1 MASKPHKPLRW
12 GITVAAA
19 EFGIDPDTLSKRLRA
34 ESIEA
39 GDDGCFGTKQIVT
52 AIAGDLEKEKTRNE
66 AAKADLHEMKRDLER
81 GKLIPAERVRASL
94 EELKVAISQVIDHSH
109 LEQKQ
114 KVTIYANLQKLG
126 ERDFVA
132 GTDQPTE

>member
-1 MASKPHKPLRW
+1 MAKPQKPIRW
-12 GITVAAA
+12 TLEQAGS
-19 EFGIDPDTLSKRLRA
+19 EFDIDAQTLGKRLRA
-34 ESIEA
+34 ESIEC
-39 GDDGCFGTKQIVT
+39 GDDGRFGTKQIVT

-81 GKLIPAERVRASL
+81 RKLIPADRVRASL

-109 LEQKQ
+109 LEVKQ
-114 KVTIYANLQKLG
+114 KATIYANLQKLG

-132 GTDQPTE
+132 GTDEPAE

>member
-1 MASKPHKPLRW
+1 MAKPQKPIRW
-12 GITVAAA
+12 TLEQAGS
-19 EFGIDPDTLSKRLRA
+19 EFDIDAQTLGKRLRS
-34 ESIEA
+34 ESIEC
-39 GDDGCFGTKQIVT
+39 GEDGRFGTKQIVA

-81 GKLIPAERVRASL
+81 GRLIPAERVRASL

-109 LEQKQ
+109 LDAKQ
-114 KVTIYANLQKLG
+114 KASIYANLQKLG

-132 GTDQPTE
+132 GADEPTE

>member
-1 MASKPHKPLRW
+1 MAKPQKPIRW
-12 GITVAAA
+12 TLEQAGS
-19 EFGIDPDTLSKRLRA
+19 EFDIDAQTLGKRLRS
-34 ESIEA
+34 ESIEC
-39 GDDGCFGTKQIVT
+39 GEDGRFGTKQIVA

-81 GKLIPAERVRASL
+81 GRLIPAERVRASL

-109 LEQKQ
+109 LDANQKAS
-114 KVTIYANLQKLG
+114 IYANLQKLG

-132 GTDQPTE
+132 GADEPTE

>member
-1 MASKPHKPLRW
+1 MAKPHKPIRW
-12 GITVAAA
+12 TLQQAGA
-19 EFGIDPDTLSKRLRA
+19 EFDIDPQTLGKRLRA

-39 GDDGCFGTKQIVT
+39 GDDGKFGTKQIVT
-52 AIAGDLEKEKTRNE
+52 AIAGDLDREKTRNE

-94 EELKVAISQVIDHSH
+94 DELKVAISQVIDHSH

-132 GTDQPTE
+132 GTDEPAE

>member
-1 MASKPHKPLRW
+1 MGKPNKPIRW
-12 GITVAAA
+12 TLEQAGA
-19 EFGIDPDTLSKRLRA
+19 EFDIDPFTLGKRLRA

-39 GDDGCFGTKQIVT
+39 GEDGRFGTKQIVT

-81 GKLIPAERVRASL
+81 GRLIPAERVRASL

-109 LEQKQ
+109 LEAKQ
-114 KVTIYANLQKLG
+114 KATIYANLQKLG
-126 ERDFVA
+126 ERDFVSGA
-132 GTDQPTE
+132 DEPTE

>member
-1 MASKPHKPLRW
+1 
-12 GITVAAA
+12 
-19 EFGIDPDTLSKRLRA
+19 
-34 ESIEA
+34 
-39 GDDGCFGTKQIVT
+39 VT

-109 LEQKQ
+109 LE
-114 KVTIYANLQKLG
+114 A
-126 ERDFVA
+126 
-132 GTDQPTE
+132 

>member
-1 MASKPHKPLRW
+1 MAKPQKAIKWTL
-12 GITVAAA
+12 ILAAT
-19 EFGIDPDTLSKRLRA
+19 EFGLDSVTLSKRLRA
-34 ESIEA
+34 EGIEPDA
-39 GDDGCFGTKQIVT
+39 DGYFTTKQIIIAV
-52 AIAGDLEKEKTRNE
+52 AGDLDREKTRNE

-81 GKLIPAERVRASL
+81 SKLIPADRVRASL

-114 KVTIYANLQKLG
+114 KATIYANLQKLG

-132 GTDQPTE
+132 GTDEPAE

>member
-1 MASKPHKPLRW
+1 MAKPQKPIRW
-12 GITVAAA
+12 TLEQAGS
-19 EFGIDPDTLSKRLRA
+19 EFDIDAQTLGKRLRS
-34 ESIEA
+34 ESIEC
-39 GDDGCFGTKQIVT
+39 GEDGRFGTKQIVA

-81 GKLIPAERVRASL
+81 GRLIPAERVRASL

-109 LEQKQ
+109 LDAKQ
-114 KVTIYANLQKLG
+114 KASIYANLQKLG

-132 GTDQPTE
+132 GDIEPAE

>member
-1 MASKPHKPLRW
+1 MGKPNKPIRW
-12 GITVAAA
+12 TLEQAGA
-19 EFGIDPDTLSKRLRA
+19 EFDIDPFTLGKRLRA
-34 ESIEA
+34 ESIEC
-39 GDDGCFGTKQIVT
+39 GDDGRFGTKQIVT

-81 GKLIPAERVRASL
+81 GKLIPSERVRASL

-109 LEQKQ
+109 LEAKQ
-114 KVTIYANLQKLG
+114 KATIYANLQKLG

-132 GTDQPTE
+132 GTDEPAE

>member
-1 MASKPHKPLRW
+1 MAKPTKPIRW
-12 GITVAAA
+12 TLEQAGA
-19 EFGIDPDTLSKRLRA
+19 EFDIDPFTLGKRLRA

-39 GDDGCFGTKQIVT
+39 GEDGRFGTKQIVT

-94 EELKVAISQVIDHSH
+94 EELKVAIAQVIDHSH
-109 LEQKQ
+109 LEAKQ
-114 KVTIYANLQKLG
+114 KATIYANLQKLG

-132 GTDQPTE
+132 GADEPTE

>member
-1 MASKPHKPLRW
+1 MGKPNKPIRW
-12 GITVAAA
+12 TLEQAGA
-19 EFGIDPDTLSKRLRA
+19 EFDIDPFTLGKRLRA

-39 GDDGCFGTKQIVT
+39 GEDGRFGTKQIVT
-52 AIAGDLEKEKTRNE
+52 AIAGDLEKEKTLNE

-81 GKLIPAERVRASL
+81 GKLIPSERVRASL

-109 LEQKQ
+109 LESKQ
-114 KVTIYANLQKLG
+114 KATIYANLQKLG

-132 GTDQPTE
+132 GTDEPAE

>member
-1 MASKPHKPLRW
+1 MAKPTKPIRW
-12 GITVAAA
+12 TLEQAGG
-19 EFGIDPDTLSKRLRA
+19 EFDIDPFTLGKRLRA

-39 GDDGCFGTKQIVT
+39 GEDGRFGTKQIVT

-81 GKLIPAERVRASL
+81 GRLIPAERVRASL

-109 LEQKQ
+109 LEAKQ
-114 KVTIYANLQKLG
+114 KATIYANLQKLG

-132 GTDQPTE
+132 GTGEPTE

>member
-1 MASKPHKPLRW
+1 MGKPNKPIRW
-12 GITVAAA
+12 TLEQAGA
-19 EFGIDPDTLSKRLRA
+19 EFDIDPFTLGKRLRA
-34 ESIEA
+34 ESIEC
-39 GDDGCFGTKQIVT
+39 GDDGRFGTKQIVT

-94 EELKVAISQVIDHSH
+94 EELKVAISQVIDHSP
-109 LEQKQ
+109 LEAKQ
-114 KVTIYANLQKLG
+114 KATIYANLQKLG

-132 GTDQPTE
+132 GADQPAE

>member
-1 MASKPHKPLRW
+1 MAKPTKPIRW
-12 GITVAAA
+12 TLEQAGA
-19 EFGIDPDTLSKRLRA
+19 EFDIDPFTLGKRLRA

-39 GDDGCFGTKQIVT
+39 GEDGRFGTKQIVT

-81 GKLIPAERVRASL
+81 GRLIPAERVRASL

-109 LEQKQ
+109 LEAKQ
-114 KVTIYANLQKLG
+114 KATIYANLQKLG
-126 ERDFVA
+126 ERDFVSGA
-132 GTDQPTE
+132 DEPTE

>member
-1 MASKPHKPLRW
+1 MGKPNKPIRW
-12 GITVAAA
+12 TLEQAGA
-19 EFGIDPDTLSKRLRA
+19 EFDIDPFTLGKRLRA

-39 GDDGCFGTKQIVT
+39 GEDGRFGTKQIVT

-81 GKLIPAERVRASL
+81 GRLIPAERVRASL

-109 LEQKQ
+109 LEAKQ
-114 KVTIYANLQKLG
+114 KATIYANLQKLG

-132 GTDQPTE
+132 GADEDTL